1 MKKHLKILLVVLALP
16 VVLVLLVATGILI
29 ELEIEA
35 LPQPFDYDDPE
46 SLVSLAERTERYIIR
61 ANPDK
66 DSPERIAAIKALEDI
81 ALLDVSDDEKGRLIH
96 ERFPEES
103 FWTDDMKYLLKT
115 AESGDA
121 EAQFQL
127 GCYYL
132 KETRFWDDGIDYEHG
147 KCIIRSGALAGKWF
161 RRAALQGH
169 KKAQNR
175 LFFCYSIGYH
185 PSSKNLFMANKK
197 TREQKLRETDEWHLK
212 AIANKDPSAL
222 LESRSVPIREA
233 REKEKELE
241 EERWRN
247 MEEGLALARKAAS
260 QGHVQ
265 AMLLL
270 GRYDYYG
277 SDEWFRQA
285 AEFGSVV
292 AMLRYADTC
301 EWEAKKN
308 EETENEDDG
317 DVGEAAPD
325 SAGNISAAKADQWR
339 RKAFD
344 TAVKHLDE
352 GDADDLCTFLMN
364 DSCRE
369 HLDDYLDE
377 EDKAA
382 FAARIREPLRE
393 AFVQTTGDREQIGNI
408 YTWAAKV
415 AGEDD
420 ETICRHCLEAGYLSE
435 LYTIAMVMLE
445 NDNADPQDRD
455 EALRLLRVAAGFGP
469 FDVRYMLG
477 VRYLDG
483 KGVPQDREKGIR
495 LLRQAAG
502 QRESGAM
509 MELSGRLWH
518 GGPWKRIESLK
529 WYLKYR
535 LMWED
540 DSPTGYCTDWLNGLW
555 NSIRGKLGIGPE

>member
-1 MKKHLKILLVVLALP
+1 MKKYLKIPLFVLGLFI
-16 VVLVLLVATGILI
+16 VLVLLVATGILI

-61 ANPDK
+61 ANPGK

-81 ALLDVSDDEKGRLIH
+81 ALLDVSDDEKSRLIH
-96 ERFPEES
+96 ARFPEES
-103 FWTDDMKYLLKT
+103 FWTEDMKYLLKT

-132 KETRFWDDGIDYEHG
+132 KDTRFWDDGIDYERG
-147 KCIIRSGALAGKWF
+147 KCIIKSGALAGKWF

-197 TREQKLRETDEWHLK
+197 TRELALRETDEWHLK
-212 AIANKDPSAL
+212 AIANKDPHAL
-222 LESRSVPIREA
+222 LESRSIPIHEA
-233 REKEKELE
+233 HEKEKELE

-247 MEEGLALARKAAS
+247 MEEGLALAP
-260 QGHVQ
+260 
-265 AMLLL
+265 
-270 GRYDYYG
+270 
-277 SDEWFRQA
+277 
-285 AEFGSVV
+285 AELGSVEG
-292 AMLRYADTC
+292 MLRHADTC
-301 EWEAKKN
+301 EWEAKEN
-308 EETENEDDG
+308 GETENEDDG
-317 DVGEAAPD
+317 VVDEAAPD

-344 TAVKHLDE
+344 TAMKHLDE
-352 GDADDLCTFLMN
+352 GDAADLCTFLLN

-369 HLDDYLDE
+369 HLDDYLDG

-382 FAARIREPLRE
+382 FASRIREPLRE

-408 YTWAAKV
+408 YTWAEKV

-420 ETICRHCLEAGYLSE
+420 KTICRHCLEAGYLSE

-445 NDNADPQDRD
+445 NDNADPQEKT
-455 EALRLLRVAAGFGP
+455 EAIRLLRVAGGFGP
-469 FDVRYMLG
+469 PDVRYMLG
-477 VRYLDG
+477 VRHLDG
-483 KGVPQDREKGIR
+483 KGVPQNWEEGIR

-540 DSPTGYCTDWLNGLW
+540 DSPTGYCIDWLNGLW
-555 NSIRGKLGIGPE
+555 NSIRGKMGIKSE